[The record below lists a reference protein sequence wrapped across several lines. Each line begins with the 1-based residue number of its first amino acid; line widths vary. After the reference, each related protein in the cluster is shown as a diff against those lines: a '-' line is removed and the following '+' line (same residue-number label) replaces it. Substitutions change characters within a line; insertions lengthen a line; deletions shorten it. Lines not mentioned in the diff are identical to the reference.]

1 MPQLKK
7 VVLAV
12 GDRLI
17 YTDTYE
23 QALAELS
30 GGGRQPAEAAQKGAA
45 AATASA
51 TGPPAPA
58 GDKRLEGVRNHLERY
73 KQLAGQGRWAEAG
86 KELDAIE
93 AELKQ

>member
-7 VVLAV
+7 VVLFV

-30 GGGRQPAEAAQKGAA
+30 GGARPAGEAVQK
-45 AATASA
+45 AATPPGASGA
-51 TGPPAPA
+51 PPPTG
-58 GDKRLEGVRNHLERY
+58 DRRLESIRQHLQRY
-73 KQLAGQGRWAEAG
+73 KELAGQGRWAEAG
-86 KELDAIE
+86 KELDAIQT
-93 AELKQ
+93 ELK